1 MLLNSQASPAP
12 QRGRHAQTIAHGI
25 SLLRP
30 GASAD
35 WLLLNE
41 GDTFRG
47 QDFSS
52 LCARHGT
59 SATTPL
65 LISAYGSGAR
75 PLVEP
80 TLNATGWAIGSY
92 GGGGCGAGGNNIAIV
107 GIEFYAYMRDPSNAS
122 YTILPDING
131 TQFLNP
137 ITWML
142 IEDCK
147 FSFFSIDI
155 DVDGSL
161 NASNDSNV
169 SIRRNVIVDA
179 YATDEHSQG
188 LFVNSVNNLLI
199 QENLFDHNGW
209 NATVTGAG
217 PTIFNHNMYLTAQNG
232 PVTVIGNISSNE
244 SSGSQFRSG
253 GTFTNNTFIHDP
265 YGHNIGQPYA
275 GVQTLVN
282 NNVHIEQ
289 MDNTVNGGSV
299 VSVDTIN
306 TFSSYDGQAFNLGT
320 ATFSGNIIVHNGT
333 PNTNG
338 GGINIDSG
346 QVGSV
351 VENNIACNWKQ
362 NSAAPSG
369 VLIWSQSSTRT
380 LTGNYQ
386 DVADCD
392 HNNYPSP
399 DLTVG
404 TYDTSLGTGSCGGNT
419 VGTTAN
425 FICKARGQSV
435 ANWSN
440 ALMAAAFNAYIGAG
454 FGITS
459 SSSSSSTSSS
469 STASTT
475 PPSVPSGL
483 AGTVAS
489 ATQINLSWQ
498 ASTDSAGVVGGYNV
512 FRNGNQVGTSTNTS
526 YQDTGLSAG
535 TTYTYA
541 VSAYNTAGNTSAQ
554 SSSISIST
562 PAAAPTPPTV
572 LISSPANG
580 TVLRGHTNLNVA
592 TTASDSS
599 SAIASITI
607 TAGSQTLKTCTN
619 TTSCSA
625 SLPGW
630 DIPRGTLVITATASD
645 TAGQNTSTSVTVVSL
660 R

>member
-1 MLLNSQASPAP
+1 
-12 QRGRHAQTIAHGI
+12 
-25 SLLRP
+25 
-30 GASAD
+30 
-35 WLLLNE
+35 
-41 GDTFRG
+41 
-47 QDFSS
+47 
-52 LCARHGT
+52 
-59 SATTPL
+59 
-65 LISAYGSGAR
+65 
-75 PLVEP
+75 
-80 TLNATGWAIGSY
+80 
-92 GGGGCGAGGNNIAIV
+92 
-107 GIEFYAYMRDPSNAS
+107 
-122 YTILPDING
+122 
-131 TQFLNP
+131 
-137 ITWML
+137 
-142 IEDCK
+142 
-147 FSFFSIDI
+147 
-155 DVDGSL
+155 
-161 NASNDSNV
+161 
-169 SIRRNVIVDA
+169 
-179 YATDEHSQG
+179 
-188 LFVNSVNNLLI
+188 
-199 QENLFDHNGW
+199 
-209 NATVTGAG
+209 
-217 PTIFNHNMYLTAQNG
+217 MYLTAQIG
-232 PVTVIGNISSNE
+232 PVTVIGNISLE
-244 SSGSQFRSG
+244 RITSGSQFRSG

-562 PAAAPTPPTV
+562 PAATPTPPTV
-572 LISSPANG
+572 ADQLRPQTAPCLGAIRISTLLP
-580 TVLRGHTNLNVA
+580 LQ
-592 TTASDSS
+592 
-599 SAIASITI
+599 AIAAALSRRSRSQPVAKPLRHAPTRPLALLRCRAGIFHEERWSSRPPRAIRRDKIRALQLRSYRSGDNKHGPTGPFLGMVPCLLGTI
-607 TAGSQTLKTCTN
+607 GALTCT
-619 TTSCSA
+619 A
-625 SLPGW
+625 ISLILICISQQRYRTDP
-630 DIPRGTLVITATASD
+630 DANI
-645 TAGQNTSTSVTVVSL
+645 
-660 R
+660 